1 MITDTRYLAKPN
13 INNTTGQKVFDTL
26 TEAVAYLEERTGHK
40 MDFVVDRKTK
50 VKTYDWEIIG
60 KLKRIEAQP
69 NRA

>member
-1 MITDTRYLAKPN
+1 
-13 INNTTGQKVFDTL
+13 VFDTL
-26 TEAVAYLEERTGHK
+26 AEAVKYLEEKTGHK